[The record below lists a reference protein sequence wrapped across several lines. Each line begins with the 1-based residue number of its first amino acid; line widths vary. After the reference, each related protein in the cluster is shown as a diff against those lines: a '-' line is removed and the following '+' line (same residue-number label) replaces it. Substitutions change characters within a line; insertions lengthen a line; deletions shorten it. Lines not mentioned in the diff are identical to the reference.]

1 VHRRAGRTLCR
12 VSPELKLEADLD
24 QGRAANLMR
33 RIASEV
39 ANDGWATQE
48 KQELQ

>member
-1 VHRRAGRTLCR
+1 

-24 QGRAANLMR
+24 QGRAANLIR
-33 RIASEV
+33 RIASE
-39 ANDGWATQE
+39 AASDGCTTQE